1 MAIRVYPI
9 AGAARNICSGYAMR
23 TYPDGHKA
31 FHYACDLCAPMQ
43 MPIVAVDDGTMS
55 FGTDPKGGNV
65 ALLRIADGTAY
76 YYAHMA
82 SAQSGQRAV
91 KVGEQIGVVGMTG
104 NAKGTL
110 PHCHFAW
117 WPSGRYQTPAPDPTA
132 QLLAAPVLAEPV
144 VPSSVGAKIALA
156 LFSAAALL
164 GVGVGL
170 GYAMDRAR

>member
-43 MPIVAVDDGTMS
+43 TPIVAVDDGTVS
-55 FGTDPKGGNV
+55 YGTDVKGGNV

-76 YYAHMA
+76 YFAHMA
-82 SAQSGQRAV
+82 APQSGQRTV
-91 KVGEQIGVVGMTG
+91 KAGEQIGVVGMTG
-104 NAKGTL
+104 NAQGTV

-132 QLLAAPVLAEPV
+132 QLLAATVLAEPV
-144 VPSSVGAKIALA
+144 GSSRWPSIVAAVFG
-156 LFSAAALL
+156 AAALL
-164 GVGVGL
+164 AA
-170 GYAMDRAR
+170 GYGAAYAWDHR